1 MDPSAEGLGARLLLE
16 CGAGDDEEEEEEDEE
31 EAAGEEVRAADR
43 VGAGET
49 SRSPDSI
56 SVKHNPIS
64 RVTIGKNT
72 HPYTDKHTLKC
83 VHTTAYCAPL
93 QHTHS
98 STPMHKQ
105 PHTHTYL
112 LTLFLS
118 HLTSPEQYF
127 HLAMLT
133 GSQPLLIQYGVGRR
147 MTCLRTLIRDNKAGF
162 TF

>member
-16 CGAGDDEEEEEEDEE
+16 WGAGDDEEEEEEDEEEEE

-43 VGAGET
+43 VGAGEA

-64 RVTIGKNT
+64 RVTIAKHT
-72 HPYTDKHTLKC
+72 RPYTRKHTHLD
-83 VHTTAYCAPL
+83 T
-93 QHTHS
+93 
-98 STPMHKQ
+98 
-105 PHTHTYL
+105 HTHTNAYCRTYTAHTHL

-127 HLAMLT
+127 YLAMLT
-133 GSQPLLIQYGVGRR
+133 GSQPPLILYRVGRR
-147 MTCLRTLIRDNKAGF
+147 MASSLIEDNKASIKH
-162 TF
+162 TST

>member
-16 CGAGDDEEEEEEDEE
+16 CGAGDDEEEEEEDEDEE

-64 RVTIGKNT
+64 RVTIGKHT
-72 HPYTDKHTLKC
+72 HPYTDKHIHLNAYTQL
-83 VHTTAYCAPL
+83 HTVPP

-98 STPMHKQ
+98 STPMHKRA
-105 PHTHTYL
+105 HTHT
-112 LTLFLS
+112 
-118 HLTSPEQYF
+118 HTS
-127 HLAMLT
+127 
-133 GSQPLLIQYGVGRR
+133 
-147 MTCLRTLIRDNKAGF
+147 
-162 TF
+162 